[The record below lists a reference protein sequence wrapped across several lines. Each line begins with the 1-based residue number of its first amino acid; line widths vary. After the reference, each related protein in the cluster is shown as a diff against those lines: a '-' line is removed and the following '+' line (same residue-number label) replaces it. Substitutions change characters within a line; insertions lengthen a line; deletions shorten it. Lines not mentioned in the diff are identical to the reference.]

1 MMAIVGDSLEASV
14 IDRRSGQT
22 VVALTG
28 HLDHSFSISWSPC
41 GSLLAT
47 ASQDHTAR
55 VYDLRR
61 ADKSIA
67 VLPSEMAAVRSIHFQ
82 ASRFLVMAEADDFV
96 HLYDWRGG
104 LFDRRQV
111 IDFFGEIGGVASV
124 GECIYIAIAGGSS
137 NSGSNSGGGII
148 EMQRAMGDEHCF
160 GAYKEFLR

>member
-1 MMAIVGDSLEASV
+1 MMALVGDSLDTSV

-22 VVALTG
+22 VVTLTG

-67 VLPSEMAAVRSIHFQ
+67 VLPSEMAAVRSVHFH
-82 ASRFLVMAEADDFV
+82 ASRFLIMAEADDFV
-96 HLYDWRGG
+96 HIYDRRSG

-111 IDFFGEIGGVASV
+111 IDFFGEIGGVSSIGDHMYIGIAS
-124 GECIYIAIAGGSS
+124 GSS
-137 NSGSNSGGGII
+137 NASSNSGGGIV
-148 EMQRAMGDEHCF
+148 EMQRAMGDERF
-160 GAYKEFLR
+160 FEAYKEFFR